1 MAECEYDRTY
11 RRLLQVSSEFA
22 YLGMLKRTMTIDTRK
37 MEHLSDEYIFLSR
50 RLDGLR
56 WQKTM
61 QRLEASSKG
70 VLTTS
75 Q

>member
-1 MAECEYDRTY
+1 
-11 RRLLQVSSEFA
+11 
-22 YLGMLKRTMTIDTRK
+22 MLKRTMTIDTRK